1 MDLTKGANAPLATGT
16 IVATI
21 GFDTVPAGH
30 DVDFSA
36 YLLTGEGR
44 VRGDADM
51 LFYGN
56 AADADGSV
64 RFDAAA
70 GRFTIDTDAVP
81 AAIERIALCV
91 VVDGG
96 TAAALGAITLR
107 VADGPSYRHATD
119 GQPEAAIIV
128 GEVYRR
134 GGGWKLRAIG
144 QGFAGGLAP
153 LARSYGIE
161 VADDAAA
168 PPPAS
173 APARVDLRKQALERK
188 LVDLAKSDAKLVD
201 LTKKA
206 AVSLAKTGA
215 DARPAKFWLVLD
227 VSGSMRGLFRS
238 GAVDRLI
245 QRCMAYALNLDDDG
259 DVSCVLFDHD
269 ARDIAPITAA
279 TYAGV
284 AADVMARRDIWG
296 TTDYG
301 RAMQRVRDAASAE
314 PDFGRTP
321 VYVMFVTD
329 GGTENRPLAEQQIR
343 DASRE
348 GIFWKFMAIGPMP
361 KGQVPKGRALP
372 RGFDFLAYLDDMP
385 GRAVDNA
392 DFFAVTDPDAPSD
405 EAFFDLMATE
415 YAAWIAA
422 AVQAGVLRG

>member
-1 MDLTKGANAPLATGT
+1 MQLTKGANAP
-16 IVATI
+16 
-21 GFDTVPAGH
+21 VPAGMIVTTIAFDH
-30 DVDFSA
+30 APPGLDVDLSA
-36 YLLTGEGR
+36 YLLGADGR

-51 LFYGN
+51 VFYGN

-64 RFDAAA
+64 RFDKAS

-81 AAIERIALCV
+81 AAIDRIAFCV

-96 TAAALGAITLR
+96 AAAALGAITLS
-107 VADGPSYRHATD
+107 VAGGPSYRHATD

-128 GEVYRR
+128 GELYRR
-134 GGGWKLRAIG
+134 GGAWKLRAIG

-161 VADDAAA
+161 VADEAPA
-168 PPPAS
+168 PPP
-173 APARVDLRKQALERK
+173 RVDLRKQALERK
-188 LVDLAKSDAKLVD
+188 LVDLAKTDAKLVD

-215 DARPAKFWLVLD
+215 DARAAKFWLVLD

-259 DVSCVLFDHD
+259 DISCVLFDNS
-269 ARDIAPITAA
+269 ARTIAPIIAA

-284 AADVMARRDIWG
+284 ASDVIARRDIWG
-296 TTDYG
+296 STDYG
-301 RAMQRVRDAASAE
+301 RAMRLVRETAAAE
-314 PDFGRTP
+314 ADFGRMP

-329 GGTENRPLAEQQIR
+329 GGTENRPLAERQIQE
-343 DASRE
+343 AAAE

-361 KGQVPKGRALP
+361 KGLAPKSRTLP

-385 GRAVDNA
+385 GRVVDNA
-392 DFFAVTDPDAPSD
+392 DFFAVSDPDEPSD
-405 EAFFDLMATE
+405 EAFFDLMANE

-422 AVQAGVLRG
+422 AEKAGVLRG

>member
-1 MDLTKGANAPLATGT
+1 MQLTKGANAPVPAGT

-21 GFDTVPAGH
+21 ACDHAPAGL
-30 DVDFSA
+30 DVDLSA
-36 YLLTGEGR
+36 YLLTADGR

-56 AADADGSV
+56 AGDADGSV
-64 RFDAAA
+64 RFDTAT
-70 GRFTIDTDAVP
+70 GRFPIRTDAVP
-81 AAIERIALCV
+81 AAVSRIALCV

-96 TAAALGAITLR
+96 TAASLGAITLS

-128 GEVYRR
+128 GELYRR
-134 GGGWKLRAIG
+134 DGGWKLRAIG
-144 QGFAGGLAP
+144 QGFAGGLGP

-161 VADDAAA
+161 VAEEA
-168 PPPAS
+168 PAPATT
-173 APARVDLRKQALERK
+173 PARVDLRKQALEKK
-188 LVDLAKSDAKLVD
+188 LVDLAKTDARLVN
-201 LTKKA
+201 LTKTA

-215 DARPAKFWLVLD
+215 DARAAKFWLVLD
-227 VSGSMRGLFRS
+227 VSGSMRGLFKS

-259 DVSCVLFDHD
+259 DVSCVLFDNS
-269 ARDIAPITAA
+269 ARAIPPITAA

-284 AADVMARRDIWG
+284 AAEVMARRDIWG

-301 RAMQRVRDAASAE
+301 RAMRLVREMAAAE
-314 PDFGRTP
+314 PDFGRMP

-329 GGTENRPLAEQQIR
+329 GGTENRPLAERQIQS
-343 DASRE
+343 AAAE

-361 KGQVPKGRALP
+361 KGHVAKSRALP

-385 GRAVDNA
+385 GRVVDNA
-392 DFFAVTDPDAPSD
+392 DFFAVADPDDPSD
-405 EAFFDLMATE
+405 EAFFDLMANE
-415 YAAWIAA
+415 YAGWIAA
-422 AVQAGVLRG
+422 AAKAGVLRG